1 MTPVAEKLRDE
12 IARAGPLPFRRF
24 MEAALYDPEGG
35 YYRRDRFGRAG
46 DFFTAEQVQPVF
58 GRAVARYLRKLAGPG
73 AFQVVEL
80 GAGRAS
86 MAEAFSG
93 FRYLPLELGG
103 PELPDTVEGV
113 VFSNEFF
120 DALPVDRVFFRH
132 GVPVEAR
139 VDWDGGRFV
148 WAAGGPVDEGTEEYL
163 RRYFPDWKT
172 RRSAEVH
179 FAALDWIGRIAAR
192 LRRGY
197 HVAIDYG
204 YTTRE
209 SARFPDGALMSYR
222 RHQASEDVL
231 AEPGERDITAHVPWD
246 ALADAGARYG
256 WELVSLRTLAHLLLE
271 AGEDDQFAGVLGD
284 PAPLALR
291 LQLKTLLFG
300 MGETFQVLVQRAA
313 GPALP
318 AAWLP

>member
-12 IARAGPLPFRRF
+12 IARGGPLPFRRF

-58 GRAVARYLRKLAGPG
+58 GRVVARYLRKLAGPG
-73 AFQVVEL
+73 PLQVVEL
-80 GAGRAS
+80 GAGRAD

-93 FRYLPLELGG
+93 FRYLPVDIGG
-103 PELPDTVEGV
+103 PALPETVDGV

-120 DALPVDRVFFRH
+120 DALPVDRVLFQN

-139 VDWDGGRFV
+139 VGWDGHRFV
-148 WAAGGPVDEGTEEYL
+148 WVAGDAVDERTEAYL
-163 RRYFPDWKT
+163 RRYFPDWKS

-192 LRRGY
+192 LRSGY

-246 ALADAGARYG
+246 ALTDAGARCG
-256 WELVSLRTLAHLLLE
+256 WELVSLRPLARMLLL
-271 AGEDDQFAGVLGD
+271 AGAEDRFAGVLGH
-284 PAPLALR
+284 PAPLPLR

-300 MGETFQVLVQRAA
+300 MGETFQVLVQRPA
-313 GPALP
+313 GSVLP
-318 AAWLP
+318 AAGQP